1 MASGLVPNDCE
12 SRPIEKSCQA
22 TENSTATHKSQTN
35 ELHSKNDEI
44 STTENCLSSD
54 INMLA
59 SSQTK
64 ANCHSNMNS
73 TDKSAINLP
82 FTVQSNIGHTIT
94 SQLLDQNMTSNP
106 LDSTLLNE
114 PAILVDPSQH
124 RVETDSN
131 SDKSCLFS
139 GEDVVQAVSKA
150 CFYVNGK
157 LGHISG
163 RFLVDTGSSICVI
176 SDRVY
181 SSLGND
187 KPLMPTSRRVRMADG
202 RFLKLKGLC
211 TLEIQLDHLTFSQ
224 EFVVAEIEEPIGI
237 LGINFLDS
245 YESDIKIKKKILKTK
260 LGKIKLHR
268 QGSDGCNRLQLCE
281 NVTLPAYSE
290 SFVPTYMSQTSCST
304 LNIMEPTKCYI
315 DKGLLIARTLV
326 DTSQPKMVISLLNC
340 SNKSVKMRQNVTLGM
355 VHPIDQLSVLNAHLA
370 NQANS
375 LVKTEC
381 GQIENDIDSQ
391 IGNQLVVSELDSSQV
406 SENGNKLVKRELV
419 SSDTTEKENKIVSS
433 EPIGSYDSQIGNKIV
448 FSELDG
454 SQAENG
460 NKLVKKEL
468 VSSDITKKG
477 NKIVSTEPIGS
488 YDSQI
493 GNKIVF
499 SELDGSQVEN
509 GNKLVKREL
518 VSSDITEKGN
528 KIVSTEPIG
537 SYDSQIGNKIV
548 FSELDG
554 SQVENGNKLVK
565 RELVSSDITE
575 KGNKIV
581 KTEPIGSYDSQ
592 IENKIVISELDS
604 SQVSENGNKL
614 VKMELFSTG
623 NLQEESRLVSTEL
636 SELYCRE
643 NGKCISSGEND
654 SYIVT
659 TNISECEETNYIQS
673 CTKGLPEYL
682 LPLVEN
688 ASPSLTDNEKGR
700 LADLITEFSDVFMS
714 PNGQLSQTD
723 LAEHYIDTGD
733 TKPFKTPCHRLPLFK
748 KPIVEAEIKKM
759 LEQKVI
765 EPSVSPW
772 NSPICLVA
780 KKSGEWRFCVDLR
793 ALNSVTKLDTYPLPR
808 IDETLD
814 QLSNSKYFSTL
825 DMASGYWQLN
835 LSPQDRDKTS
845 FAIPGVGTFRFRVM
859 CFGLKNA
866 PSSFSR
872 LMEIVL
878 RGLQFDKC
886 LVYLDDIIVMGENF
900 DSALE
905 NLKLVL
911 LRFREA
917 NLKLKVSKCKLFQK
931 EVVFLG
937 HQVSEAGITC
947 DPQKTKI
954 IKHWP
959 RPSDK
964 TEIKQFLGLVNYYR
978 KMVPEFSEIAI
989 PLSRLTKKRAQFE
1002 WGQEQEAAFEK
1013 LKQCLTGPPILS
1025 FPLETGGSFV
1035 LDCDASAHAIGGI
1048 LSQYQSNVERV
1059 IAYGSHTL
1067 NSAQQ
1072 NYCTTKRE
1080 LYSIVYFVQHFKH
1093 YLLGRKFILRTD
1105 HASLLWLCNFKEPTG
1120 ILARWISILG
1130 AYDYDTVFRP
1140 GHLHSNVDT
1149 MTRRPK
1155 RLCPY
1160 PNCKDCQPNSLE
1172 NNMPSGTNTLLN
1184 SDEVSPL
1191 NTLNED
1197 QSDNSDILPNWLNVW
1212 SREDLKELQH
1222 QDPCILEIINLKHQ
1236 HQQKPPKS
1244 EIAQIHKDIQT
1255 FVNQWE
1261 LLKIYREL
1269 LYREIEDDTGI
1280 LRTQLVAPKEIR
1292 DVIFTHLH
1300 EQRYAAHLGRDRTIS
1315 AVKRRFYWPGMN
1327 DDIAQWC
1334 KECQLC
1340 SRCKPGPG
1348 KGKSALEQFKVF
1360 RPMSVVGIDILG
1372 PLNQS
1377 YSNNQFI
1384 LVVGC
1389 YFTKWK
1395 EAFAIPNHT
1404 SAIVADKLVQEVFL
1418 RFGFPAQIHSDQGK
1432 EFESQLFKEICSLL
1446 GVEKTRTCAYR
1457 PQSDG
1462 LIERFNRTL
1471 ISMLSM
1477 FVDQNQQDW
1486 DDHLP
1491 YVMAAYR
1498 ATQHKSTGVTPNLLM
1513 LNREIDCPIDLMV
1526 GPPPSYQQTECPIRY
1541 IEWVKSAMSGA
1552 FEFTHQQLGLAA
1564 SRQKRDYNRGLKPR
1578 EFKEGD
1584 WVWRWYPPTANQKLG
1599 LGWVG
1604 PYLIVKRLS
1613 YLTYRIQ
1620 KSEDSRPLV
1629 VHVDHLKPFAGTKH
1643 PRNWLHRNTETE
1655 NLPVNEPEHE
1665 PIPSREPDSPVL
1677 IRTRRGRQVKP
1688 REIYSPS

>member
-1 MASGLVPNDCE
+1 
-12 SRPIEKSCQA
+12 
-22 TENSTATHKSQTN
+22 
-35 ELHSKNDEI
+35 
-44 STTENCLSSD
+44 
-54 INMLA
+54 MLA
-59 SSQTK
+59 SSPTK
-64 ANCHSNMNS
+64 ANCHSTMNS

-82 FTVQSNIGHTIT
+82 LTVQSNIGHTIT

-106 LDSTLLNE
+106 LDSTLLKE
-114 PAILVDPSQH
+114 PAILVDASQH
-124 RVETDSN
+124 PVETDSN

-150 CFYVNGK
+150 CFHVNGK

-381 GQIENDIDSQ
+381 GQIQHDIDSQ
-391 IGNQLVVSELDSSQV
+391 IGNQVVVSELDSSQVSENGNKLVKMELVSSDITEKGNKIVSSEPIGSYDSQIGNKIVVSELDSSQV

-419 SSDTTEKENKIVSS
+419 SSDATEKGNKIVSS
-433 EPIGSYDSQIGNKIV
+433 EPIGSYDSQMGHKIV
-448 FSELDG
+448 YSEHDG
-454 SQAENG
+454 SQVSENG

-468 VSSDITKKG
+468 VSSDITEKG
-477 NKIVSTEPIGS
+477 NKIVSSEPIGS
-488 YDSQI
+488 YDSQM
-493 GNKIVF
+493 GHKIVC
-499 SELDGSQVEN
+499 SEHDGSQVSEN

-518 VSSDITEKGN
+518 VSSDITEKGT
-528 KIVSTEPIG
+528 KIVRTEPIG
-537 SYDSQIGNKIV
+537 
-548 FSELDG
+548 L
-554 SQVENGNKLVK
+554 
-565 RELVSSDITE
+565 
-575 KGNKIV
+575 
-581 KTEPIGSYDSQ
+581 YDSQ

-1155 RLCPY
+1155 RPCPY

-1172 NNMPSGTNTLLN
+1172 HKMPSGTNTLLN

-1197 QSDNSDILPNWLNVW
+1197 QSYNSDILPNWLNVW

-1222 QDPCILEIINLKHQ
+1222 QDPCILEIINLKQQ

-1244 EIAQIHKDIQT
+1244 EIAQFHKDIQT

-1491 YVMAAYR
+1491 YVMAAHR
-1498 ATQHKSTGVTPNLLM
+1498 ATQHKSTGVTPN
-1513 LNREIDCPIDLMV
+1513 
-1526 GPPPSYQQTECPIRY
+1526 
-1541 IEWVKSAMSGA
+1541 
-1552 FEFTHQQLGLAA
+1552 
-1564 SRQKRDYNRGLKPR
+1564 
-1578 EFKEGD
+1578 
-1584 WVWRWYPPTANQKLG
+1584 
-1599 LGWVG
+1599 
-1604 PYLIVKRLS
+1604 
-1613 YLTYRIQ
+1613 
-1620 KSEDSRPLV
+1620 
-1629 VHVDHLKPFAGTKH
+1629 
-1643 PRNWLHRNTETE
+1643 
-1655 NLPVNEPEHE
+1655 
-1665 PIPSREPDSPVL
+1665 
-1677 IRTRRGRQVKP
+1677 
-1688 REIYSPS
+1688 

>member
-1 MASGLVPNDCE
+1 MG
-12 SRPIEKSCQA
+12 
-22 TENSTATHKSQTN
+22 HKIVCS
-35 ELHSKNDEI
+35 EH
-44 STTENCLSSD
+44 
-54 INMLA
+54 
-59 SSQTK
+59 
-64 ANCHSNMNS
+64 
-73 TDKSAINLP
+73 
-82 FTVQSNIGHTIT
+82 
-94 SQLLDQNMTSNP
+94 
-106 LDSTLLNE
+106 
-114 PAILVDPSQH
+114 
-124 RVETDSN
+124 
-131 SDKSCLFS
+131 
-139 GEDVVQAVSKA
+139 
-150 CFYVNGK
+150 
-157 LGHISG
+157 
-163 RFLVDTGSSICVI
+163 
-176 SDRVY
+176 
-181 SSLGND
+181 
-187 KPLMPTSRRVRMADG
+187 DG
-202 RFLKLKGLC
+202 
-211 TLEIQLDHLTFSQ
+211 
-224 EFVVAEIEEPIGI
+224 
-237 LGINFLDS
+237 
-245 YESDIKIKKKILKTK
+245 
-260 LGKIKLHR
+260 
-268 QGSDGCNRLQLCE
+268 
-281 NVTLPAYSE
+281 
-290 SFVPTYMSQTSCST
+290 
-304 LNIMEPTKCYI
+304 
-315 DKGLLIARTLV
+315 
-326 DTSQPKMVISLLNC
+326 
-340 SNKSVKMRQNVTLGM
+340 
-355 VHPIDQLSVLNAHLA
+355 
-370 NQANS
+370 
-375 LVKTEC
+375 
-381 GQIENDIDSQ
+381 
-391 IGNQLVVSELDSSQV
+391 SQV
-406 SENGNKLVKRELV
+406 SENGNKLVKRV
-419 SSDTTEKENKIVSS
+419 
-433 EPIGSYDSQIGNKIV
+433 
-448 FSELDG
+448 
-454 SQAENG
+454 
-460 NKLVKKEL
+460 L
-468 VSSDITKKG
+468 VSSDITEKG
-477 NKIVSTEPIGS
+477 KKIVSTEPIGS
-488 YDSQI
+488 YGSQI
-493 GNKIVF
+493 GNKIVC
-499 SELDGSQVEN
+499 SEHDGSQVSEN

-518 VSSDITEKGN
+518 VSSDITEKGT
-528 KIVSTEPIG
+528 KIVRTEPIG
-537 SYDSQIGNKIV
+537 
-548 FSELDG
+548 L
-554 SQVENGNKLVK
+554 
-565 RELVSSDITE
+565 
-575 KGNKIV
+575 
-581 KTEPIGSYDSQ
+581 YDSQ
-592 IENKIVISELDS
+592 IENKIVISNLDS

-1013 LKQCLTGPPILS
+1013 LKQCLTEPPILS

-1155 RLCPY
+1155 RPCPY

-1172 NNMPSGTNTLLN
+1172 HNMPSGTNTLLN

-1620 KSEDSRPLV
+1620 RSEDSRPLV

>member
-12 SRPIEKSCQA
+12 SRPTEKSCQA
-22 TENSTATHKSQTN
+22 TENSTATHNSQTN
-35 ELHSKNDEI
+35 EPQSKNHEI
-44 STTENCLSSD
+44 STTEKCLSSD

-64 ANCHSNMNS
+64 ANCHSTMNS

-106 LDSTLLNE
+106 LDSTLINE

-124 RVETDSN
+124 SVETDSN
-131 SDKSCLFS
+131 SDKSCPFS

-355 VHPIDQLSVLNAHLA
+355 VHPIDQLSVLNVHLT

-375 LVKTEC
+375 LVKAEC
-381 GQIENDIDSQ
+381 GKIENDIDSQ
-391 IGNQLVVSELDSSQV
+391 IGNQVVVSELDSSQV

-419 SSDTTEKENKIVSS
+419 SSDTTEKENKIVS
-433 EPIGSYDSQIGNKIV
+433 
-448 FSELDG
+448 
-454 SQAENG
+454 
-460 NKLVKKEL
+460 
-468 VSSDITKKG
+468 
-477 NKIVSTEPIGS
+477 TEPIGS

-499 SELDGSQVEN
+499 SELGGSQVSEN

-548 FSELDG
+548 FSELGG
-554 SQVENGNKLVK
+554 SQVSENGNKLVK
-565 RELVSSDITE
+565 KELVSSDITK

-581 KTEPIGSYDSQ
+581 RTEPIGSYGSQ
-592 IENKIVISELDS
+592 IENKIVISELES
-604 SQVSENGNKL
+604 SQVGENGNKL

-636 SELYCRE
+636 SELYRRE

-1002 WGQEQEAAFEK
+1002 WGQEQEAALEK
-1013 LKQCLTGPPILS
+1013 LKQCLTEPPILS

-1172 NNMPSGTNTLLN
+1172 HNMLSGTNTLLN

-1564 SRQKRDYNRGLKPR
+1564 SRQKRDYNRGLKTR